1 MNEEIITND
10 LTDIVTEQPA
20 QETPESVQPETKPQ
34 QSAQPDIHEE
44 NYRSLRQARMQAER
58 ERDELYRQLQMLQ
71 QQKQQQE
78 PEEDLSINIAEGD
91 YVEGKHLSKVD
102 KKIRKLEQAVAQ
114 YQKQAY
120 EFSIEAQ
127 VKATY
132 PDYDRVVNAETIE
145 RLKAEHPDIAQT
157 LASSTDLKS
166 KALST
171 YKMIEKLGLA
181 PNPAFDHEKQLV
193 QRNAA
198 KPRPVASVSPQQGD
212 SPLSNAN
219 AFANGLTDELKNKLH
234 KEMMAAMRAR

>member
-10 LTDIVTEQPA
+10 LTDVVTDQPIEQPQDQA
-20 QETPESVQPETKPQ
+20 QTETKQAITP
-34 QSAQPDIHEE
+34 QPDIHEE
-44 NYRSLRQARMQAER
+44 NYKSLRQARMQAER
-58 ERDELYRQLQMLQ
+58 ERDELYRRLQVYE
-71 QQKQQQE
+71 QQKQQE
-78 PEEDLSINIAEGD
+78 PEEDLTINVAEGD

-120 EFSIEAQ
+120 EYSIEAQ
-127 VKATY
+127 IKAQY
-132 PDYDRVVNAETIE
+132 PDYDRVVNNETIE
-145 RLKAEHPDIAQT
+145 RLKNEHPDIAQT

-171 YKMIEKLGLA
+171 YKMIDKLGLA
-181 PNPAFDHEKQLV
+181 PNPAFDYEKHLV

-198 KPRPVASVSPQQGD
+198 KPKPVASVSPQQGD

-219 AFANGLTDELKNKLH
+219 AFANGLTDELKTKLH
-234 KEMMAAMRAR
+234 QEMIAAMRAR